1 LRVPFILPFTRV
13 HVGPLNFVEAPIR
26 VRKNKTPPDAGLVMT
41 LCGELSER
49 ALRGGDMGAIPVAL
63 QA

>member
-1 LRVPFILPFTRV
+1 
-13 HVGPLNFVEAPIR
+13 
-26 VRKNKTPPDAGLVMT
+26 MT